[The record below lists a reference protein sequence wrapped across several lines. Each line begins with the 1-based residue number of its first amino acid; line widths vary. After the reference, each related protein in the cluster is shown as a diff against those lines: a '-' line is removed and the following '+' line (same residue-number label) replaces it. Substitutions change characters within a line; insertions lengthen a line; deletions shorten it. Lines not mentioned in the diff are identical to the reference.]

1 MNRAYRY
8 GLILLALFCLSALRS
23 QARALPL
30 PELVNEQDTFPV
42 PKPNKNSLFYVQRT
56 SNTNT
61 IMYDL
66 NIKKDGT
73 LDTESPVHVYWIR
86 YADDGKKKE
95 LNYIQ
100 RKFAYG
106 INSKKLG
113 NDAWD
118 LRFVS
123 YGKVPLTLK
132 KATDN
137 NYYVYTKI
145 NNQQAILKKIFLKID
160 GGTFWVPNV
169 VYVELKGLDP
179 ATGKEV
185 SERFK
190 P

>member
-1 MNRAYRY
+1 MCTGYA
-8 GLILLALFCLSALRS
+8 
-23 QARALPL
+23 
-30 PELVNEQDTFPV
+30 
-42 PKPNKNSLFYVQRT
+42 
-56 SNTNT
+56 
-61 IMYDL
+61 
-66 NIKKDGT
+66 T
-73 LDTESPVHVYWIR
+73 LTMER
-86 YADDGKKKE
+86 RK
-95 LNYIQ
+95 NYIQ

-179 ATGKEV
+179 TTGKEV